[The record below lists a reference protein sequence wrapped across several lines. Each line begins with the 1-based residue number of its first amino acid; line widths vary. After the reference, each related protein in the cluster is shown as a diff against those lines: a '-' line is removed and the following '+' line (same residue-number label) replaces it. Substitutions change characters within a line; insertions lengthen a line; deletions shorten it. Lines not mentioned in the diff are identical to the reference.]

1 MNSSAFVK
9 VSDILPAIL
18 KKIGL
23 TRKLEEAEILSLW
36 ADVVGDEI
44 AARTRAVKFVRGVL
58 YVHVSHGAWMQ
69 ELHFMEKEIL
79 GKIAEKAP
87 GANVKRI
94 RFGTRKQD

>member
-23 TRKLEEAEILSLW
+23 TQRLEEKEILSLW

-44 AARTRAVKFVRGVL
+44 AARSRAVKYARGVL
-58 YVHVSHGAWMQ
+58 HVHVSHGAWMQ

-79 GKIAEKAP
+79 RKFAEKAP
-87 GANVKRI
+87 RAHIQKI
-94 RFGTRKQD
+94 RFGTMKQN